1 MDVALY
7 ISKCSD
13 LKNAVLIQVVAKEFL
28 FLCLIKYDKTQSHR
42 LGATGAGS
50 RVGTLLDHID
60 QVSGTVPRTAGTFL
74 PCGDLGTEAPPV
86 FSSAIT

>member
-42 LGATGAGS
+42 LGATGAG
-50 RVGTLLDHID
+50 RPGRH
-60 QVSGTVPRTAGTFL
+60 TAGSHR
-74 PCGDLGTEAPPV
+74 PGVWDSPPDSWHL
-86 FSSAIT
+86 SSLW